1 MPALIVE
8 HRVQQ
13 SFHPYQTA
21 NLAGGSRHKFTSS
34 FLPLHELEG
43 ISGNG
48 SMAID
53 CSKSL
58 QFKPQLNG
66 CNRPPTSAPKSAPP
80 HSGGAQARIFVDDTT
95 GLENLLLKNGTCGLK
110 KRSPSDSGLTISQ
123 ATAPAPA
130 QPVDDIVSYLKTWR
144 PPVEYYARR
153 RYRQP
158 YLLYPSRQPSLP
170 ILLEERV
177 DSEGIFDLVQPE
189 LAMSNSSRARHRK
202 HASGHFHFGNFN
214 INQSASQ
221 GWDEEEDE
229 GDDSEDSDDGFWSD
243 SDSEE
248 AITPTNSPIST
259 SSYYLQPLLLI
270 RPDGC

>member
-58 QFKPQLNG
+58 QFKPQVSLKLNG

-189 LAMSNSSRARHRK
+189 LAMSNSSRARHR
-202 HASGHFHFGNFN
+202 
-214 INQSASQ
+214 
-221 GWDEEEDE
+221 WDEEEDE